1 MSDDHDLLKSL
12 YVKSRSEHDNSLARH
27 AVPSLANLQKVGL
40 GLQDEAAEVLRE
52 AEDTTEGLKTQVSST
67 HMLMFSW
74 SRPSIYTN
82 DNNNL
87 NAFRLMMSQIRWN
100 KH

>member
-12 YVKSRSEHDNSLARH
+12 YVKSRSEPDNSLARH

-52 AEDTTEGLKTQVSST
+52 AEDTTEGLKTQVSSAHT
-67 HMLMFSW
+67 WMFMW
-74 SRPSIYTN
+74 SCPSMYTN
-82 DNNNL
+82 NNSNS
-87 NAFRLMMSQIRWN
+87 NAFGLMMS
-100 KH
+100 